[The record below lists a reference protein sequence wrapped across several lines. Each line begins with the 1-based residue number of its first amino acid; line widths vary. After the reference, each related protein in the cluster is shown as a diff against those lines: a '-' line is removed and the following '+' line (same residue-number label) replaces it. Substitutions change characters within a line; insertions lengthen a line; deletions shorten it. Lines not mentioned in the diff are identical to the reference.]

1 MLEVRKINGKNYHV
15 INGELPKGWV
25 PMKGALTSPNGYTWV
40 SNNKSRFSRERKSAI
55 IKNDK
60 LKRAHTWAD

>member
-15 INGELPKGWV
+15 ITGELPKGWV
-25 PMKGALTSPNGYTWV
+25 KIKGALTAPNGYTWV
-40 SNNKSRFSRERKSAI
+40 SNNKSRFSGERKSAL

-60 LKRAHTWAD
+60 LKIVHTWAD